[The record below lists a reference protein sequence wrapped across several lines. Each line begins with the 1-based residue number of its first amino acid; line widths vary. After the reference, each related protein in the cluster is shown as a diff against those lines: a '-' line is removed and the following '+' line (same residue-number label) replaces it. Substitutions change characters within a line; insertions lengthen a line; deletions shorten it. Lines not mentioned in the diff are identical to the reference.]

1 LRYSV
6 VGMAATTS
14 LISCWKQPKVADAAF
29 GPQKM
34 PSSSGSSLFSRRI
47 TIKSKNDPPL
57 RRLSFSSPSCIS
69 RDSRRRGT
77 RKTPTPIVPLQAVSV
92 STADSQHAGRWHQRV
107 FQRVVRGGRSD
118 GSSSSTRSSNEEL
131 QRMQSTYT
139 SSAPSSSLFSTV
151 QSNSTT
157 TDAADAFILN
167 DFATMTPSMVLPPEL
182 ERELAEAAVAV
193 EEKQVGAGV
202 AGGDDDS
209 RGSPVTRLTRGWAET
224 ALTTLLDRWSKGMHE
239 NLSIICAP
247 QGNVMELVKGYF
259 RCDAVVEFDRIAFP
273 CIQMSGGRLESH
285 RLALNLYRFKPISK
299 PIPRFPDQ
307 FDLEA
312 HDMLFKEED
321 LFGSPCIRNGLQ
333 KLLMR
338 ILRGRGLTVT
348 NVDILSIKILPS
360 GKVSCKG
367 QAAILGSPVPFEVR
381 TGLATSSRGHI
392 LTFPGLEISL
402 GGGVGLFVPVIPD
415 VNVDLGHNAQIKK
428 LRLDGVKRTV
438 TVSCRTTIAPRH
450 TVKLLH
456 DYQQNVHAYAAK
468 HYVDV
473 GSWLTRIG
481 KFSN

>member
-1 LRYSV
+1 
-6 VGMAATTS
+6 
-14 LISCWKQPKVADAAF
+14 
-29 GPQKM
+29 
-34 PSSSGSSLFSRRI
+34 
-47 TIKSKNDPPL
+47 
-57 RRLSFSSPSCIS
+57 
-69 RDSRRRGT
+69 
-77 RKTPTPIVPLQAVSV
+77 
-92 STADSQHAGRWHQRV
+92 
-107 FQRVVRGGRSD
+107 
-118 GSSSSTRSSNEEL
+118 
-131 QRMQSTYT
+131 MQSTYT
-139 SSAPSSSLFSTV
+139 SSAPSLFSTSST

-157 TDAADAFILN
+157 ADAFILN

-193 EEKQVGAGV
+193 EQAQVAGV
-202 AGGDDDS
+202 VGEDDS

-239 NLSIICAP
+239 NLSIMCAP
-247 QGNVMELVKGYF
+247 QGNVLELVKGYF

-273 CIQMSGGRLESH
+273 FIQMSGGRLESH

-321 LFGSPCIRNGLQ
+321 LFGSPCIRNGLRT
-333 KLLMR
+333 LLTR

-348 NVDILSIKILPS
+348 NVDILSIRILPS

-367 QAAILGSPVPFEVR
+367 QAAVLGSPVPFEVR
-381 TGLATSSRGHI
+381 TGLATSSRGHV

-402 GGGVGLFVPVIPD
+402 GGTSIAGVLFVPVIPD

-428 LRLDGVKRTV
+428 LRLDGVKRTL
-438 TVSCRTTIAPRH
+438 TVSCKTTIAPTH
-450 TVKLLH
+450 TVKLLR